1 MANINESALNDLALN
16 DLIEQ
21 KIREA
26 VERRGIPPQPT
37 KQDSNEID
45 RLTHLCNEL
54 HDKAYF
60 TTGDIVVWKDGLKNK
75 NYPEYGQP
83 AIVLR
88 RLDNPI
94 VNPVEDSGSTYF
106 NEPLDIVLGLISR
119 DEDDA
124 FLVFYYDSRRFKLLK
139 Q

>member
-1 MANINESALNDLALN
+1 MAQINENALNE
-16 DLIEQ
+16 LIDQ

-26 VERRGIPPQPT
+26 VAQQGMSSQT
-37 KQDSNEID
+37 AKQDSDEIE
-45 RLTHLCNEL
+45 RLTHLCDEL
-54 HDKAYF
+54 HNKTYF

-83 AIVLR
+83 AIVLE
-88 RLDNPI
+88 RLDTPI
-94 VNPVEDSGSTYF
+94 VNSVEDAGSTYF
-106 NEPLDIVLGLISR
+106 NESLDIVLGLISH

-139 Q
+139 R